1 MKLSNPNTVTRTKSR
16 ETVHNS
22 SWRPPGISKRSLN
35 FQVARSRPQQAK
47 LLWRSLTSY
56 ILWQLLAGIPN
67 IVICESLEE
76 GTLFEINKSLN
87 DSPLQSDF
95 SQPLLE
101 EGDRRLETIENPMR
115 PGRNLWDDRQTSRH
129 TSKAQTVRWV
139 RSRADRPQIRQPV
152 RVDQLAT
159 RVKVPANAKL
169 EPAAISTHSI
179 LFPPFGRKLSQESQN
194 FYRKAITE
202 DVIKPSNI
210 RKRNFSASISQVV
223 SSTSTEEHSSKIN
236 SQPKFQRLDDKNK
249 DVKESKI
256 EISNVD
262 IKEDKTRGSL
272 TRGEGNDRT
281 RSGVKRPSWNS
292 TVSFVRGSNARKPVA
307 SSDEYEE
314 TLPKRGRVR
323 MDRSKLRLYRR
334 RQTTTK
340 PPNTHDDNVPLR
352 PSKRDRIRNLKIRRP
367 IKTNLNVSSNPIT
380 HTGQIINLTSSQP
393 TLSSTAK
400 PTSIPLNLIMH
411 TSTTRDN
418 QEMVSRRNTSPTT
431 TETIVNLKGLVK
443 EYQEIVRT
451 SPPPTL
457 ATNSKTL
464 EVEKSTDQSGPPI
477 SSKPKNKP
485 TTPMTSTEKTLT
497 TIQAQTPIVQFD
509 MNTTAQPEIPLK
521 AETSTTTEKYS
532 IIKPEKLLKVKTPST
547 TEKSKFEGKKA
558 PTTSTESFFI
568 NDFEEKTIKKR
579 YFSESK
585 NDEKALNNSGS
596 TINTL
601 VGKSRIPSTS
611 IRPNADNLKDDLLEA
626 IRRKISRNKVA
637 NSVSQKSELVAGF
650 DISTSHAAEPKKFNY
665 YGADSRNP
673 ASNFVSS
680 TSKPSFFRPISFPPK
695 KLKKNESIYGNQS
708 PNVKIFV
715 NIPDTKP
722 GSVVKIPN
730 VSHIQDKLA
739 RLNAA
744 ITEGLRLQRQ
754 REREEEEIRKDW
766 EDKNDSADE
775 LSLPLAKDTSS
786 SSFGSPSNFST
797 LAVSN
802 TSVPLKKE
810 NIASKYASSTST
822 VLSKVVISQSSGPNK
837 TTSENTTTK
846 IEPSV
851 KVTTITNS
859 PSEVTK
865 SIFKTRTTTRMTT
878 TTRII
883 STTTSTT
890 TTTKKSFL
898 RTKKTYT
905 KSDPWKKKDSF
916 RPDHPSSHFR
926 PSNWTNSHDFIP
938 MPKSNLLPK
947 EEKTPLYIVTPEG
960 DMYTSVIE
968 TQHIPVKVI
977 NNDNQRIQN
986 DTESVAISSGPVT
999 ENNDPKV
1006 IEDITGTTVYV
1017 IAVLAIIP
1025 VAGLLAWVVRI
1036 VIRRKEL
1043 GGSESSSET
1052 GLNRPITEN
1061 DSLQTTGRHSFS
1073 HPNHCF
1079 ETIAEAPENIP
1090 KVEGGEMLGPG
1101 SSVWDFPRTRLRLQT
1116 VLGEGNF
1123 GKVWKAEA
1131 DDICGYDGTILVAV
1145 KTVKEN
1151 SSHREVEDLILEMK
1165 IMQEIGPHPNVV
1177 TILGVCTDKEPF
1189 LLIMEYVMYG
1199 KLLTH
1204 LREQRMRQS
1213 SFFNFS
1219 KDGGEAGETLTS
1231 KDLNKF
1237 AYGVAKGMEFLVSKG
1252 IIHRDL
1258 AARNILVDHNKN
1270 TKISDFGLSRN
1281 LRDLGGEMYEQK
1293 TKGALPIRWMA
1304 PESLYFSVFTPKSDV
1319 WGFGILMWEIVTL
1332 GSTPYPGMGAREVM
1346 RRVRDGYRLERPAHC
1361 HPELYLIIQKCWAG
1375 DMNKRP
1381 DFSELRK
1388 ELAKLL
1394 EDQHGYIDLQNI
1406 PENKYY
1412 SMDQNPDEEEK
1423 L

>member
-22 SWRPPGISKRSLN
+22 SWRPPGMTKRSQT
-35 FQVARSRPQQAK
+35 FQVARSRPQRSK
-47 LLWRSLTSY
+47 LLRRSLTSY
-56 ILWQLLAGIPN
+56 ILWQLLACIPN

-76 GTLFEINKSLN
+76 GTLHESLN
-87 DSPLQSDF
+87 DSPVQSVSSETF
-95 SQPLLE
+95 LV
-101 EGDRRLETIENPMR
+101 EGDRRLETIENPIR
-115 PGRNLWDDRQTSRH
+115 TGKNLWDDRQSSRELRQK
-129 TSKAQTVRWV
+129 SRGQTVRWV
-139 RSRADRPQIRQPV
+139 RSRADRPQIKQPG
-152 RVDQLAT
+152 RADHLAT
-159 RVKVPANAKL
+159 RVKVPANAKPESEIL
-169 EPAAISTHSI
+169 STHSI
-179 LFPPFGRKLSQESQN
+179 LFPPFGRKLSQESQS

-223 SSTSTEEHSSKIN
+223 SSTSTEQHVSKTN
-236 SQPKFQRLDDKNK
+236 NQPKFQRLDKKDI
-249 DVKESKI
+249 DVKESFG
-256 EISNVD
+256 ETSNED
-262 IKEDKTRGSL
+262 IKVDKTRVSL
-272 TRGEGNDRT
+272 ARGEVNDHKRN
-281 RSGVKRPSWNS
+281 GFKRPSWNS

-307 SSDEYEE
+307 SSDEDEE
-314 TLPKRGRVR
+314 TLPKRGRIR
-323 MDRSKLRLYRR
+323 IDRSKLRLYRR

-340 PPNTHDDNVPLR
+340 SPNPQDENVPLR
-352 PSKRDRIRNLKIRRP
+352 PTKRDRIRNLKIRRP
-367 IKTNLNVSSNPIT
+367 IKTNLNVSSIPIT
-380 HTGQIINLTSSQP
+380 HTGQIINSTTIPP
-393 TLSSTAK
+393 TLSSAGK
-400 PTSIPLNLIMH
+400 PTDFPLVAH
-411 TSTTRDN
+411 TSTLRVN
-418 QEMVSRRNTSPTT
+418 PEFVSQHYTSPTT

-451 SPPPTL
+451 TPSTTL
-457 ATNSKTL
+457 ATTSKTSGGTKSP
-464 EVEKSTDQSGPPI
+464 EKSVFPMSPSIENKPSIPI
-477 SSKPKNKP
+477 SS
-485 TTPMTSTEKTLT
+485 TEFYSPNNEK
-497 TIQAQTPIVQFD
+497 QYPISQFE
-509 MNTTAQPEIPLK
+509 MNTTVIPTRLFK
-521 AETSTTTEKYS
+521 VETSTTAEKSSSMKSNSEVTQSPKPSTEK
-532 IIKPEKLLKVKTPST
+532 VST
-547 TEKSKFEGKKA
+547 NEYEGISHQKSNILRENVDKKD
-558 PTTSTESFFI
+558 S
-568 NDFEEKTIKKR
+568 NK
-579 YFSESK
+579 
-585 NDEKALNNSGS
+585 SGS
-596 TINTL
+596 TINSNLDISIIST
-601 VGKSRIPSTS
+601 TS
-611 IRPNADNLKDDLLEA
+611 IRPNADNLKNDLLEA
-626 IRRKISRNKVA
+626 IRRKISRNKA
-637 NSVSQKSELVAGF
+637 SNSLSQKSLLDAGL
-650 DISTSHAAEPKKFNY
+650 DILNPLAAEPKKFKNY
-665 YGADSRNP
+665 SEDSRNP

-695 KLKKNESIYGNQS
+695 KLKKTESIYGKQS

-715 NIPDTKP
+715 NIPDSKP

-754 REREEEEIRKDW
+754 REREEEAIRKDW
-766 EDKNDSADE
+766 EDKTDSADK
-775 LSLPLAKDTSS
+775 LSLPLAEETSS
-786 SSFGSPSNFST
+786 SSFGSPSNLSS
-797 LAVSN
+797 LAVSD
-802 TSVPLKKE
+802 TSVPSKKE
-810 NIASKYASSTST
+810 NIASKYALSTST
-822 VLSKVVISQSSGPNK
+822 VLSKVVISQSAAPNK
-837 TTSENTTTK
+837 TAPENTTENT
-846 IEPSV
+846 EQSV
-851 KVTTITNS
+851 KVTTIDYL
-859 PSEVTK
+859 PSKVTQSTTK
-865 SIFKTRTTTRMTT
+865 KETTSKKLTTISTTSTTTTRMTT
-878 TTRII
+878 T
-883 STTTSTT
+883 
-890 TTTKKSFL
+890 KKSFSK
-898 RTKKTYT
+898 TKKTYT
-905 KSDPWKKKDSF
+905 KIDHWKKKDSF

-926 PSNWTNSHDFIP
+926 PSNWTNTHDFIP

-947 EEKTPLYIVTPEG
+947 EDKTPLYIVTPKG
-960 DMYTSVIE
+960 DMYTSVGE
-968 TQHIPVKVI
+968 TQHKSVEVI
-977 NNDNQRIQN
+977 DNDNQRIQAVLN
-986 DTESVAISSGPVT
+986 DTESVAIRSVPT
-999 ENNDPKV
+999 ADNNDPKV

-1061 DSLQTTGRHSFS
+1061 DSLQTSGRLSFS

-1090 KVEGGEMLGPG
+1090 KVDGGEMLGPG

-1388 ELAKLL
+1388 ELAKVL